1 MSDRHD
7 LADDLD
13 QGLAAMGLALTPDVQ
28 ATLLDYLTL
37 LQRWN
42 RAYNLTAVKDPH
54 AMVHRHLLDS
64 LSVLPYLDEAPPGP
78 LADVGSGAGL
88 PGLPLA
94 LARPERDVLLVD
106 SVGKKVRF
114 LRQAVRELGLGE
126 RVRAV
131 QGRVETLADETG
143 RFAVV
148 TARAFAPL
156 GRIVQLAG
164 HLLRTDGRILA
175 MKGRVEEDELAGIPA
190 DWRVRQV
197 TPLCVPGTEGAR
209 HLVVLQPPPPQSER
223 NEP

>member
-1 MSDRHD
+1 MNDRPD
-7 LADDLD
+7 LAQELD
-13 QGLAAMGLALTPDVQ
+13 QGLAVLGLTLAPEVQ
-28 ATLLDYLTL
+28 SALLDYLAL

-42 RAYNLTAVKDPH
+42 RAYNLTAVKDPR
-54 AMVHRHLLDS
+54 AMVYRHLLDS

-94 LARPERDVLLVD
+94 LARPDRNVLLVD

-114 LRQAVRELGLGE
+114 LRQAVRELGLGD

-131 QGRVETLADETG
+131 HGRVEALADETG
-143 RFAVV
+143 RYAIV

-164 HLLRTDGRILA
+164 HLLRADGRILA
-175 MKGRVEEDELAGIPA
+175 MKGRAEVDELTGLP
-190 DWRVRQV
+190 DHWRVQQV
-197 TPLCVPGTEGAR
+197 TPLNVPGTEGAR
-209 HLVVLQPPPPQSER
+209 HLVVLQPSPPQPER

>member
-1 MSDRHD
+1 MSDRQD
-7 LADDLD
+7 LALEFAR
-13 QGLAAMGLALTPDVQ
+13 GLETMGLTLAPEAQ
-28 ATLLDYLTL
+28 SALLDYLAL

-64 LSVLPYLDEAPPGP
+64 LSVLPYLDDAPPGP

-94 LARPERDVLLVD
+94 LARPDRDVLLVD

-131 QGRVETLADETG
+131 QGRVEALADETG

-156 GRIVQLAG
+156 ARIVRLAG

-175 MKGRVEEDELAGIPA
+175 MKGRVEEDELAEVPGG
-190 DWRVRQV
+190 WRVRQIA
-197 TPLCVPGTEGAR
+197 PLRVPGTEGAR
-209 HLVVLQPPPPQSER
+209 HLVVLQPPSQPER

>member
-1 MSDRHD
+1 MNDRHD
-7 LADDLD
+7 LAQDLARG
-13 QGLAAMGLALTPDVQ
+13 QAALGLSLPPEVQ
-28 ATLLDYLTL
+28 KALLDYLAL

-42 RAYNLTAVKDPH
+42 RAYNLTAVKDPR

-94 LARPERDVLLVD
+94 LARPNRDVLLVD

-126 RVRAV
+126 RVRVV
-131 QGRVETLADETG
+131 QGRVEALTDESG
-143 RFAVV
+143 RYAVV

-156 GRIVQLAG
+156 GRIVRLAG
-164 HLLRTDGRILA
+164 HLLRADGRILA
-175 MKGRVEEDELAGIPA
+175 MKGRVEEAELAEVPTG
-190 DWRVRQV
+190 WRVRQV
-197 TPLCVPGTEGAR
+197 APLRVPGTEGAR
-209 HLVVLQPPPPQSER
+209 HLVVLQPPPPHPER

>member
-13 QGLAAMGLALTPDVQ
+13 QGLAAMGLTLTPDVQ
-28 ATLLDYLTL
+28 AALLDYLAL

-42 RAYNLTAVKDPH
+42 RAYNLTAVKDPR

-190 DWRVRQV
+190 DWRVRQIA
-197 TPLCVPGTEGAR
+197 PLRVPGTEGAR

>member
-1 MSDRHD
+1 MSDQHD
-7 LADDLD
+7 LALELAR
-13 QGLAAMGLALTPDVQ
+13 GLEAMGLTLAPEAQ
-28 ATLLDYLTL
+28 SALLDYLTL

-42 RAYNLTAVKDPH
+42 RAYNLTAIKDPH

-94 LARPERDVLLVD
+94 LARPDRDVLLVD

-114 LRQAVRELGLGE
+114 LRQVVRELGLGE

-131 QGRVETLADETG
+131 QGRVEALADETG

-156 GRIVQLAG
+156 ARIVRLAG
-164 HLLRTDGRILA
+164 HLLRADGCILA
-175 MKGRVEEDELAGIPA
+175 MKGRVEEDELAEVPA
-190 DWRVRQV
+190 GWRVRQIA
-197 TPLCVPGTEGAR
+197 PLRVPGTEGAR
-209 HLVVLQPPPPQSER
+209 HLVVLQPPSQPER